1 MTTTLIKRMASVV
14 VVNTTATKHTFIG
27 QVGGNMN
34 PWEIIQT
41 LETDNSRLFKESVV
55 EQHITNNMFLWGL
68 RKALD
73 PLVTF
78 GVKEVPVKKDPTGAG
93 LPFDDFD
100 KLVTALQNR
109 TLTGHAARDAILV
122 AMAKATQEE
131 WNDWY
136 RRILIKDLRCGV
148 SVKTV
153 NGVKKNTVPVFGCM
167 LAHDGAKHPKKITG
181 ECFVEY
187 KYDGV
192 RVIAIVQNGSA
203 TLYSRNGKILSNFPH
218 IEEALGKPEFEGLV
232 FDGEVMSDDF
242 QTLMK
247 QVHRKEGAQT
257 EDSYLAVFD
266 MLTLA
271 EFNAGGTDMTAF
283 ERRERLINYQPYF
296 SYRLQLVQAINLDL
310 DSEDGQLAFKNMNK
324 QALEEGYEG
333 LMIKPVHEGYKCK
346 RSHAW
351 LKIKPFIEVTLKVVS
366 LEEGTGK
373 NEGLLGAL
381 VVEGEDDGKFFHL
394 NVGSG
399 LTDENREQ
407 IWANQDS
414 VIGQLVEIR
423 ADAATQ
429 SQDADDTWSLRFP
442 RFKTFRGFELGEK
455 L

>member
-1 MTTTLIKRMASVV
+1 MEHNMT
-14 VVNTTATKHTFIG
+14 
-27 QVGGNMN
+27 
-34 PWEIIQT
+34 PWHIIQQ
-41 LETDNSRLFKESVV
+41 LESNNSSLFKQDVIKQNIDNAEFVK
-55 EQHITNNMFLWGL
+55 GA
-68 RKALD
+68 KYCLD

-78 GVKEVPVKKDPTGAG
+78 GVKDIPVSDTQGDGIGSAMFYE
-93 LPFDDFD
+93 LAD
-100 KLVTALQNR
+100 KLVNR
-109 TLTGHAARDAILV
+109 ELTGHAARDAI
-122 AMAKATQEE
+122 QELCDTACIDE

-136 RRILIKDLRCGV
+136 RRILIKDLRCGTGAKLINKV
-148 SVKTV
+148 QKDTI
-153 NGVKKNTVPVFGCM
+153 PLFGCM

-181 ECFVEY
+181 ECFIEY

-218 IEEALGKPEFEGLV
+218 IEEALGKSEFEGLV

-266 MLTLA
+266 MLTLD
-271 EFNAGGTDMTAF
+271 EFNAGGTEHGAMF
-283 ERRERLINYQPYF
+283 RRQRILDLSGLFNY
-296 SYRLQLVQAINLDL
+296 RIQLVDATVVDL
-310 DSEDGQLAFKNMNK
+310 DTDEGQTQFKAMNK
-324 QALEEGYEG
+324 LALDEGYEG
-333 LMIKPVHEGYKCK
+333 LMIKPINDPYKCK

-351 LKIKPFIEVTLKVVS
+351 LKIKPFIEVTLKVVA

-407 IWANQDS
+407 IWADQNN

-429 SQDADDTWSLRFP
+429 SQDADETWSLRFP

>member
-1 MTTTLIKRMASVV
+1 MTFKV
-14 VVNTTATKHTFIG
+14 
-27 QVGGNMN
+27 
-34 PWEIIQT
+34 IQK
-41 LETDNSRLFKESVV
+41 LESDNSSLFKQSVIK
-55 EQHITNNMFLWGL
+55 ENLDNEEFIMGA
-68 RKALD
+68 KMCLD
-73 PLVTF
+73 PLVTY
-78 GVKEVPVKKDPTGAG
+78 GVKQVPFSETDGPG
-93 LPFDDFD
+93 LPWKEFEQ
-100 KLVTALQNR
+100 LAYELQTR
-109 TLTGHAARDAILV
+109 QLTGHDARDAIQRDCD
-122 AMAKATQEE
+122 MATNEQ

-136 RRILIKDLRCGV
+136 RRILIKDLRCGTGAKLINKV
-148 SVKTV
+148 QKDTI
-153 NGVKKNTVPVFGCM
+153 PLFGCM
-167 LAHDGAKHPKKITG
+167 LAHDGAKHPKKIAG
-181 ECFVEY
+181 ECYVEY

-203 TLYSRNGKILSNFPH
+203 TLYSRNGKLLENFPH
-218 IEEALGKPEFEGLV
+218 IEESLSKPEFNGLV

-257 EDSYLAVFD
+257 QDAYLALFD
-266 MLTLA
+266 MITLD
-271 EFNAGGTDMTAF
+271 EFNAGGTDLDAK
-283 ERRERLINYQPYF
+283 ERRTRLTTIRPLFDDNIK
-296 SYRLQLVQAINLDL
+296 LVDVTLVNFDTAEGQAEFNKLNKIALD
-310 DSEDGQLAFKNMNK
+310 
-324 QALEEGYEG
+324 EGYEG
-333 LMIKPVHEGYKCK
+333 LMIKPIKEGYKCK

-351 LKIKPFIEVTLKVVS
+351 LKIKPFIEVTLKVVD

-407 IWANQDS
+407 IWANQDA

-429 SQDADDTWSLRFP
+429 SQDAEDTWSLRFP

>member
-1 MTTTLIKRMASVV
+1 MS
-14 VVNTTATKHTFIG
+14 
-27 QVGGNMN
+27 
-34 PWEIIQT
+34 PWEIIQK
-41 LETDNSRLFKESVV
+41 LESDNSRLFKESVIADNIDNDTFV
-55 EQHITNNMFLWGL
+55 WGARL
-68 RKALD
+68 ALD
-73 PLVTF
+73 PMITF
-78 GVKEVPVKKDPTGAG
+78 GVQQVPVKKDPTGAG
-93 LPFDDFD
+93 LSNEDFD
-100 KLVTALQNR
+100 KLARDLEQR
-109 TLTGHAARDAILV
+109 ELTGHAARDAILI
-122 AMAKATQEE
+122 AMAKATQEQ

-148 SVKTV
+148 SEKTINNV
-153 NGVKKNTVPVFGCM
+153 QKDTIPVFGCM

-203 TLYSRNGKILSNFPH
+203 TLHSRNGKLLANFPH
-218 IEEALGKPEFEGLV
+218 IEEALSKPEFEGLV
-232 FDGEVMSDDF
+232 FDGEVMSEDF
-242 QTLMK
+242 QALMK

-266 MLTLA
+266 MLTLD
-271 EFNAGGTDMTAF
+271 EFNAGGTSMNAIA
-283 ERRERLINYQPYF
+283 RRDRIEQLSGLFNY
-296 SYRLQLVQAINLDL
+296 RIQLVEATLMNLDT
-310 DSEDGQLAFKNMNK
+310 DDGQATFQAMNK
-324 QALEEGYEG
+324 LALEEGYEG
-333 LMIKPVHEGYKCK
+333 LMIKPIHEGYKCK

-351 LKIKPFIEVTLKVVS
+351 LKIKPFIEVTLKVVA

-381 VVEGEDDGKFFHL
+381 VVEGEDDGKYFKL

-407 IWANQDS
+407 IWADQDA

-429 SQDADDTWSLRFP
+429 SQDSDDVWSLRFP

>member
-1 MTTTLIKRMASVV
+1 M
-14 VVNTTATKHTFIG
+14 N
-27 QVGGNMN
+27 N
-34 PWEIIQT
+34 PWNVIQK
-41 LETDNSRLFKESVV
+41 LESDNSSLFKQSVIKDNLDNV
-55 EQHITNNMFLWGL
+55 DFIEGAKM
-68 RKALD
+68 ALD

-78 GVKEVPVKKDPTGAG
+78 GVKQVPFSETDGPGVDDIEVGMVFVKLIK
-93 LPFDDFD
+93 
-100 KLVTALQNR
+100 R
-109 TLTGHAARDAILV
+109 TLTGHAARDAIQELCD
-122 AMAKATQEE
+122 KATNEQ

-136 RRILIKDLRCGV
+136 RRILIKDLRCGTGAKLINKV
-148 SVKTV
+148 QADTI
-153 NGVKKNTVPVFGCM
+153 PLFGCM
-167 LAHDGAKHPKKITG
+167 LAHDGAKHPKKIAG
-181 ECFVEY
+181 ECYVEY

-203 TLYSRNGKILSNFPH
+203 TLHSRNGKLLENFPH
-218 IEEALGKPEFEGLV
+218 IEEALSKPEFEGLV
-232 FDGEVMSDDF
+232 FDGEVMSEDF

-266 MLTLA
+266 MLTLE
-271 EFNAGGTDMTAF
+271 EFDAGGTSKNAI
-283 ERRERLINYQPYF
+283 ERRQRIVNLSNLLT
-296 SYRLQLVQAINLDL
+296 YRIQLVDATLIDM
-310 DSEDGQLAFKNMNK
+310 DSEEGQAKFQAMNK
-324 QALEEGYEG
+324 RALDEGYEG
-333 LMIKPVHEGYKCK
+333 LMIKPVSEGYKCK

-351 LKIKPFIEVTLKVVS
+351 LKIKPFIEVTLKVVE

-381 VVEGEDDGKFFHL
+381 VVEGEDDGKFFRL

-407 IWANQDS
+407 IWENQDK

-429 SQDADDTWSLRFP
+429 SQDADDVWSLRFP

>member
-1 MTTTLIKRMASVV
+1 MEAWK
-14 VVNTTATKHTFIG
+14 
-27 QVGGNMN
+27 
-34 PWEIIQT
+34 IIQE
-41 LETDNSRLFKESVV
+41 LESDNSSLFKQSVL
-55 EQHITNNMFLWGL
+55 EQHIGAFGNKEFVEGL
-68 RKALD
+68 QLCLD

-78 GVKEVPVKKDPTGAG
+78 GVKQVPITSTMGAG
-93 LPFDDFD
+93 VSWHDF
-100 KLVTALQNR
+100 KLLANELINR
-109 TLTGHAARDAILV
+109 GLTGYAARDAIQT
-122 AMAKATQEE
+122 MAENCTIDQ

-136 RRILIKDLRCGV
+136 RRILIKDLRCGTGAKLINKV
-148 SVKTV
+148 QKDTI
-153 NGVKKNTVPVFGCM
+153 PLFGCM

-181 ECFVEY
+181 DCFIEY

-192 RVIAIVQNGSA
+192 RVIAIVQNGDA
-203 TLYSRNGKILSNFPH
+203 TLYSRNGKLLENFPH
-218 IEEALGKPEFEGLV
+218 INEALSRSEFEGLV
-232 FDGEVMSDDF
+232 FDGEVMSEDF

-257 EDSYLAVFD
+257 EDSYLAIFD
-266 MLTLA
+266 MLTLE

-283 ERRERLINYQPYF
+283 ERRERLISVSSNF
-296 SYRLQLVQAINLDL
+296 GYRTQLVQAINLNL
-310 DSEDGQLAFKNMNK
+310 DSEDGQKSFKEMNK
-324 QALEEGYEG
+324 LALEEGYEG
-333 LMIKPVHEGYKCK
+333 LMIKPIDQGYKCK

-351 LKIKPFIEVTLKVVS
+351 LKIKPFIEVTLKVVA

-373 NEGLLGAL
+373 NEGGLGAL
-381 VVEGEDDGKFFHL
+381 VVEGDDDGKFFHL

-407 IWANQDS
+407 IWADQDN

-429 SQDADDTWSLRFP
+429 SQDAEDTWSLRFP

>member
-1 MTTTLIKRMASVV
+1 ME
-14 VVNTTATKHTFIG
+14 
-27 QVGGNMN
+27 
-34 PWEIIQT
+34 PWNVIQK
-41 LETDNSRLFKESVV
+41 LESDNSRLFKESV
-55 EQHITNNMFLWGL
+55 IADNIDNDTFIWGARL
-68 RKALD
+68 ALD
-73 PLVTF
+73 PMITF
-78 GVKEVPVKKDPTGAG
+78 GVQQVPVKKDPTGEG
-93 LPFDDFD
+93 LSNEDFD
-100 KLVTALQNR
+100 KLARDLEQR
-109 TLTGHAARDAILV
+109 ELTGHAARDAILI

-148 SVKTV
+148 SEKTINNV
-153 NGVKKNTVPVFGCM
+153 QKDTIPVFGCM
-167 LAHDGAKHPKKITG
+167 LAHDGAKHPKKIKG
-181 ECFVEY
+181 DCFVEY

-192 RVIAIVQNGSA
+192 RVIAIVQNGNA
-203 TLYSRNGKILSNFPH
+203 TLHSRNGKLLSNFPH
-218 IEEALGKPEFEGLV
+218 IEEALSIPQFEGLV
-232 FDGEVMSDDF
+232 FDGEVMSEDF

-266 MLTLA
+266 MLTLE
-271 EFNAGGTDMTAF
+271 EFNAGGTDMTADD
-283 ERRERLINYQPYF
+283 RRNRSVIASEYFNDRIKLVDAKLINF
-296 SYRLQLVQAINLDL
+296 DTEEGRLQFDA
-310 DSEDGQLAFKNMNK
+310 MNK
-324 QALEEGYEG
+324 EALDKGYEG

-351 LKIKPFIEVTLKVVS
+351 LKVKPFIEVTLEVVA

-381 VVEGEDDGKFFHL
+381 VVEGEDDGKYFKL

-407 IWANQDS
+407 IWANQDA

-429 SQDADDTWSLRFP
+429 SQDSDDVWSLRFP

>member
-1 MTTTLIKRMASVV
+1 
-14 VVNTTATKHTFIG
+14 
-27 QVGGNMN
+27 MN
-34 PWEIIQT
+34 PWSIIQE
-41 LETDNSRLFKESVV
+41 LESNNSSLFKQDVIKANIDNQEF
-55 EQHITNNMFLWGL
+55 ITGATMC
-68 RKALD
+68 LD

-78 GVKEVPVKKDPTGAG
+78 GVKQVPTTDTDGPGVSWDLFNTLA
-93 LPFDDFD
+93 D
-100 KLVTALQNR
+100 KLIAR
-109 TLTGHAARDAILV
+109 DLTGHAARDAIQTL
-122 AMAKATQEE
+122 ADHSTAEQ

-136 RRILIKDLRCGV
+136 RRILIKDLRCGTGAKLINKV
-148 SVKTV
+148 Q
-153 NGVKKNTVPVFGCM
+153 KNTIPLFGCM
-167 LAHDGAKHPKKITG
+167 LAHDGAKHPKKIAG
-181 ECFVEY
+181 ECFIEY

-192 RVIAIVQNGSA
+192 RVIAIVQNGDA
-203 TLYSRNGKILSNFPH
+203 TLYSRNGKLLENFPH
-218 IEEALGKPEFEGLV
+218 INEALSRSEFEGLV
-232 FDGEVMSDDF
+232 FDGEVMSEDF

-266 MLTLA
+266 MLTLE
-271 EFNAGGTDMTAF
+271 EFNAGATDMTAF
-283 ERRERLINYQPYF
+283 ERRERLISYQPLF
-296 SYRLQLVQAINLDL
+296 SYRLQLVDAVMLDL
-310 DSEDGQLAFKNMNK
+310 DTDDGQASFKAMNK
-324 QALEEGYEG
+324 QALAEGYEG
-333 LMIKPVHEGYKCK
+333 LMIKPIDQGYKCK

-351 LKIKPFIEVTLKVVS
+351 LKIKPFIEVTLKVVA

-407 IWANQDS
+407 IWADQDN

-429 SQDADDTWSLRFP
+429 SEDAEDTLSLRFP

>member
-1 MTTTLIKRMASVV
+1 
-14 VVNTTATKHTFIG
+14 
-27 QVGGNMN
+27 MN
-34 PWEIIQT
+34 PWNIIQA
-41 LETDNSRLFKESVV
+41 LEADNSLLAKQDIIKENIDNEVF
-55 EQHITNNMFLWGL
+55 IAGAKL
-68 RKALD
+68 ALD

-78 GVKEVPVKKDPTGAG
+78 GVKQVPFSETDGAG
-93 LPFDDFD
+93 VEIGQVHEVFHQLI
-100 KLVTALQNR
+100 NR
-109 TLTGHAARDAILV
+109 ELTGHAARDAIQELCDQ
-122 AMAKATQEE
+122 ATNEQ

-136 RRILIKDLRCGV
+136 RRILIKDLRCGTGAKLINKV
-148 SVKTV
+148 QKDTI
-153 NGVKKNTVPVFGCM
+153 PLFGCM
-167 LAHDGAKHPKKITG
+167 LAHDGAKHPKKIAG
-181 ECFVEY
+181 ECYIEY

-192 RVIAIVQNGSA
+192 RVIAIVQNGDA
-203 TLYSRNGKILSNFPH
+203 TLYSRNGKLLENFPH
-218 IEEALGKPEFEGLV
+218 INEALSRSEFEGLV
-232 FDGEVMSDDF
+232 FDGEVMSEDF
-242 QTLMK
+242 QTLMR

-266 MLTLA
+266 MLTLE
-271 EFNAGGTDMTAF
+271 EFNAGGTSINAID
-283 ERRERLINYQPYF
+283 RRDRIEQLSGMFNY
-296 SYRLQLVQAINLDL
+296 RIQLVDATLVNLDL
-310 DSEDGQLAFKNMNK
+310 DEGQAQFKAMNK
-324 QALEEGYEG
+324 LALDDGYEG
-333 LMIKPVHEGYKCK
+333 LMIKPAFEGYKCK

-351 LKIKPFIEVTLKVVS
+351 LKIKPFIEVTLKVVA

-407 IWANQDS
+407 IWADQNN
-414 VIGQLVEIR
+414 VIGQLVELR

>member
-1 MTTTLIKRMASVV
+1 M
-14 VVNTTATKHTFIG
+14 N
-27 QVGGNMN
+27 N
-34 PWEIIQT
+34 PWNVIQK
-41 LETDNSRLFKESVV
+41 LESDNSSLFKQSVIKDNLDNV
-55 EQHITNNMFLWGL
+55 DFIEGAKM
-68 RKALD
+68 ALD

-78 GVKEVPVKKDPTGAG
+78 GVKQVPFSETDGPGVDDMEVGMV
-93 LPFDDFD
+93 FI
-100 KLVTALQNR
+100 KLIKR
-109 TLTGHAARDAILV
+109 TLTGHAARDAIQELCD
-122 AMAKATQEE
+122 KATNEQ

-136 RRILIKDLRCGV
+136 RRILIKDLRCGTGAKLINKV
-148 SVKTV
+148 QADTI
-153 NGVKKNTVPVFGCM
+153 PLFGCM
-167 LAHDGAKHPKKITG
+167 LAHDGAKHPKKIAG
-181 ECFVEY
+181 ECYVEY

-203 TLYSRNGKILSNFPH
+203 TLHSRNGKLLENFPH
-218 IEEALGKPEFEGLV
+218 IEEALSKPEFEGLV
-232 FDGEVMSDDF
+232 FDGEVMSEDF

-247 QVHRKEGAQT
+247 QVHRKENAQT

-266 MLTLA
+266 MLTLE
-271 EFNAGGTDMTAF
+271 EFDAGGTELNAVQRRQRIVNLSKVFDRDTFENVMDNRIRLVDATLIDM
-283 ERRERLINYQPYF
+283 
-296 SYRLQLVQAINLDL
+296 
-310 DSEDGQLAFKNMNK
+310 DSDEGQVKFQQMNK
-324 QALEEGYEG
+324 RALDEGYEG
-333 LMIKPVHEGYKCK
+333 LMIKPIKEGYKCK

-351 LKIKPFIEVTLKVVS
+351 LKIKPFIEVTLKVVE

-381 VVEGEDDGKFFHL
+381 VVEGEDDGKFFRL

-407 IWANQDS
+407 IWENQDK

-429 SQDADDTWSLRFP
+429 SQDADDVWSLRFP

>member
-1 MTTTLIKRMASVV
+1 MEAWK
-14 VVNTTATKHTFIG
+14 
-27 QVGGNMN
+27 
-34 PWEIIQT
+34 IIQE
-41 LETDNSRLFKESVV
+41 LESDNSSLFKQSVL
-55 EQHITNNMFLWGL
+55 EQHIGAFGNKEFVEGL
-68 RKALD
+68 QLCLD

-78 GVKEVPVKKDPTGAG
+78 GVKQVPITSTMGAG
-93 LPFDDFD
+93 VSWHDF
-100 KLVTALQNR
+100 KLLANELINR
-109 TLTGHAARDAILV
+109 GLTGYAARDAIQT
-122 AMAKATQEE
+122 MAENCTIDQ

-136 RRILIKDLRCGV
+136 RRILIKDLRCGTGAKLINKV
-148 SVKTV
+148 QKDTI
-153 NGVKKNTVPVFGCM
+153 PLFGCM

-181 ECFVEY
+181 DCFIEY

-192 RVIAIVQNGSA
+192 RVIAIVQNGDA
-203 TLYSRNGKILSNFPH
+203 TLYSRNGKLLENFPH
-218 IEEALGKPEFEGLV
+218 INEALSRSEFEGLV
-232 FDGEVMSDDF
+232 FDGEVMSEDF

-257 EDSYLAVFD
+257 EDSYLAIFD
-266 MLTLA
+266 MLTLE

-283 ERRERLINYQPYF
+283 ERRERLISVSSNF
-296 SYRLQLVQAINLDL
+296 GYRTQLVQAINLNL
-310 DSEDGQLAFKNMNK
+310 DSEDGQKAFKEMNK
-324 QALEEGYEG
+324 LALEEGYEG
-333 LMIKPVHEGYKCK
+333 LMIKPIDQGYKCK

-351 LKIKPFIEVTLKVVS
+351 LKIKPFIEVTLKVVA

-373 NEGLLGAL
+373 NEGGLGAL
-381 VVEGEDDGKFFHL
+381 VVEGDDDGKFFHL

-407 IWANQDS
+407 IWADQNN